1 MFKLR
6 EKNILLI
13 CVSVFLLLLNIIV
26 VLKVLKVYYYPIYC
40 ILYTL
45 VSLNCIVIYIYY
57 TRKKINY
64 TEFNQ
69 HIIQTEIM

>member
-6 EKNILLI
+6 EKNILII

-26 VLKVLKVYYYPIYC
+26 ILKVFKVSYYPIYC

-45 VSLNCIVIYIYY
+45 VSLNCIALYIYY
-57 TRKKINY
+57 IRKNRNY
-64 TEFNQ
+64 SEFNQ
-69 HIIQTEIM
+69 RIIQTEIM